1 MAEDFFQGYWGAS
14 LEVLKKYNCRVWSQA
29 ECQTTGGLFKGTIL
43 PRAAF
48 QDDQHIVMK
57 VNTGYNIGVDIST
70 ITGMVETDYKKANYH
85 IPEKEFPYTEGL
97 PHVKLLGTGGTIAS
111 RLDYRTGAVIP
122 AFSPGELYGAVPEL
136 ADICRRHRHRPRH
149 RHAGPHRRRPDLHV
163 PEPACADCLGR
174 LTAFIGPSV
183 IRRRLEPDARHDG
196 CRSRRR
202 GRGDGLHV
210 WSHLRRVWLPAPGH
224 ACA

>member
-70 ITGMVETDYKKANYH
+70 ITSMVETDYKKANYH

-97 PHVKLLGTGGTIAS
+97 PHVVVGFLVVGLHHAGDGTNIDTDVVARVDLHDDVLVVLEGGAGQDGAFEEAAGG
-111 RLDYRTGAVIP
+111 LAFGLAPHAAVIFFEHLKSGAP
-122 AFSPGELYGAVPEL
+122 ISLEKIFS
-136 ADICRRHRHRPRH
+136 
-149 RHAGPHRRRPDLHV
+149 
-163 PEPACADCLGR
+163 
-174 LTAFIGPSV
+174 
-183 IRRRLEPDARHDG
+183 HDV
-196 CRSRRR
+196 
-202 GRGDGLHV
+202 LI
-210 WSHLRRVWLPAPGH
+210 
-224 ACA
+224 